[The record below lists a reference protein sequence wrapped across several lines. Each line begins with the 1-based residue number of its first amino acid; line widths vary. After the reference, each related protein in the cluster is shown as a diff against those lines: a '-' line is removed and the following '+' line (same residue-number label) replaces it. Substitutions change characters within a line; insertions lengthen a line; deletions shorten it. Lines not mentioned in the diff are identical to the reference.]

1 MNRQA
6 KRMMARQKATPQD
19 RAEAV
24 RQRRPSP
31 VSPERRRQRGKTRE
45 RLVEYLKQVR
55 GELRK
60 VNWPTRREVIGYTVV
75 VLVTVTVLTALVF
88 GLDLS
93 FSKTL
98 LNLIQGNSG

>member
-19 RAEAV
+19 RVEAA
-24 RQRRPSP
+24 RQRRSLT
-31 VSPERRRQRGKTRE
+31 EAGRRKQRIGAR
-45 RLVEYLKQVR
+45 EYLKQVR
-55 GELRK
+55 AELRK
-60 VNWPTRREVIGYTVV
+60 VAWPARREVVGYTVV

-88 GLDLS
+88 GLDLT

-98 LNLIQGNSG
+98 LHIIQGSSG